1 MINQMRLLGPLLLA
15 TVGAAVLM
23 FAAQAVEYTDYKYQ
37 RLSAGL
43 AFAGFLVTFVLTVL
57 IIRAFRVA
65 QPIGLAVV
73 ACLIGLMPFVLWEA
87 LRVNRTQLNVHGVGG
102 TIILVYG
109 WGSLL
114 CCLSMLVGV
123 TIRMIRAK
131 ARRGLISENVL
142 DIERR

>member
-1 MINQMRLLGPLLLA
+1 MMDQMRLLGSLLLA
-15 TVGAAVLM
+15 TVGTALLM
-23 FAAQAVEYTDYKYQ
+23 FAAQAIEYADYKYEP
-37 RLSAGL
+37 LSAGL
-43 AFAGFLVTFVLTVL
+43 ALAGFLGTGALTVL
-57 IIRAFRVA
+57 TIRAFRIA
-65 QPIGLAVV
+65 PPSGLAVV
-73 ACLIGLMPFVLWEA
+73 ACLIGLMPFVLRET
-87 LRVNRTQLNVHGVGG
+87 LRVSGTQLNVHGVGG